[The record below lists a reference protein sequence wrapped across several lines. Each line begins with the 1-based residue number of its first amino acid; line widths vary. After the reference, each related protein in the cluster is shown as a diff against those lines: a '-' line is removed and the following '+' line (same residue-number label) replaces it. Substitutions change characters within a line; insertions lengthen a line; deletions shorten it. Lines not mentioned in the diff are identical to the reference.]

1 MIKNTLPPETS
12 ALDVSALDRLK
23 RAAVAGAPNSPE
35 KTKAAAQQFEA
46 MFIGMVMKSMREATP
61 TEGLLGSEQGK
72 MMTGMLDQQL
82 SQTLAAR
89 GVGLAEILARQMTP
103 GGGAPSAPAP
113 GSARHSGATL
123 FTSPV
128 SAPTS
133 SSSSSSPPTASVSP
147 FAPALSSPLAPAL
160 SSPLST
166 PFAVPFVSSL
176 AHPPSAAPAAASAP
190 AVRHIGKHSKFT
202 EFTARL
208 GEHAQ
213 AASAATGIPA
223 RFMLAQAA
231 LESGWGRREIRQADG
246 SSSHNVF
253 GIKAGSQWKGKTVEV
268 TTTEYVNGVPEKKL
282 QRFRAYDSYAEAFR
296 DYASLLT
303 GSPRYAPV
311 VASAAN
317 ANDFAR
323 GLQKAGYATDPH
335 YADKLIGVIRRV

>member
-23 RAAVAGAPNSPE
+23 RSAVAGAPNSPE

-89 GVGLAEILARQMTP
+89 GVGLADVLARQMTP

-133 SSSSSSPPTASVSP
+133 SSSSSSPATAAPP
-147 FAPALSSPLAPAL
+147 FAPALSSPLL
-160 SSPLST
+160 S
-166 PFAVPFVSSL
+166 PFSVPFVSSL
-176 AHPPSAAPAAASAP
+176 AQPPSAAPAPAPAP

-231 LESGWGRREIRQADG
+231 LESGWGRREIRQPDG

-296 DYASLLT
+296 DYASMLT